1 MTLPSPSLPPPCRS
15 RDIPCLPPSSA
26 ATAAAAAPLSPCR
39 RCSDVA
45 LIEFI
50 RSLDEKR
57 APEDRF
63 IVAGDLGDT
72 HLFIKARL

>member
-1 MTLPSPSLPPPCRS
+1 
-15 RDIPCLPPSSA
+15 
-26 ATAAAAAPLSPCR
+26 
-39 RCSDVA
+39 VA

-50 RSLDEKR
+50 RSLDEKQ